1 MNLFFSGTGNSVLL
15 CFGVNFTER
24 QERTC
29 MCHTSKFRL
38 VVTVIVGL
46 LSGASAVFGVIANG
60 DRQLNAVF
68 LVLGGLAAAA
78 AAGLTFLV
86 QGHQSVPAAHLP
98 ADKRADVIF
107 QAGVHPVAENLASL
121 ASMSTDDPDL
131 RGGINRGLVQTA
143 AHLME
148 GADCV
153 AAFYALAED
162 PDNKGAERLAK
173 RVTSTE
179 TAELPAY
186 YKVDRGTG
194 SYLLDIA
201 TGTKDRYVK
210 NYEEDPEKWRI
221 DLIDGYTT
229 ALFVPVRAGAIPKGI
244 LIVQAVEAGCLEDGN
259 ERKKYGAIAHLIGAN
274 QAVADLTAYVRSL
287 PAQANGSLRKSP
299 SVNGAPADGH
309 DPEKVSGADADSIHG
324 GE

>member
-1 MNLFFSGTGNSVLL
+1 M
-15 CFGVNFTER
+15 R
-24 QERTC
+24 
-29 MCHTSKFRL
+29 HTSKFR
-38 VVTVIVGL
+38 VAITAIVGL
-46 LSGASAVFGVIANG
+46 LSGASAVFAVIANG
-60 DRQLNAVF
+60 DEQLNTVF

-86 QGHQSVPAAHLP
+86 QGHQPVPAAPLS
-98 ADKRADVIF
+98 ADKRADVVF
-107 QAGVHPVAENLASL
+107 QAAVHPVAENLASL
-121 ASMSTDDPDL
+121 ASLSTADPDL

-148 GADCV
+148 GAGCV
-153 AAFYALAED
+153 AAFYALEED
-162 PDNKGAERLAK
+162 PDNKGTDRLAK

-186 YKVDRGTG
+186 YRADRGAG

-201 TGTKDRYVK
+201 TGTMDRYVK
-210 NYEEDPEKWRI
+210 NYEEGPENWRI
-221 DLIDGYTT
+221 DLIDGCTT
-229 ALFVPVRAGAIPKGI
+229 ALFVPVRAGDTAKGI

-259 ERKKYGAIAHLIGAN
+259 DRKKYGAIAHLIGAS

-287 PAQANGSLRKSP
+287 PAQANGSPGKSP
-299 SVNGAPADGH
+299 SVNGAPADGRG
-309 DPEKVSGADADSIHG
+309 PEKVSGADADSIRG